1 MEERVIKNIS
11 CYVGDE
17 EEIWRGKILLEKDG
31 RFKGLAND
39 DFCASYISGSKK
51 GENVNFSLVHCDS
64 MDHLYSFK
72 ETGSFNQYK
81 YYNGVWNNT
90 IGKMVECYLTVEEI
104 NSDTMEDDI
113 KKLEKKINDFNENK
127 KTIQ

>member
-31 RFKGLAND
+31 KFKGLAND
-39 DFCASYISGSKK
+39 DFYASYISGSRK
-51 GENVNFSLVHCDS
+51 GESVNFSLIHNDS
-64 MDHLYSFK
+64 TDDIYSFK
-72 ETGSFNQYK
+72 ETGSFNQCK